1 VYCFEFSSCNH
12 LNYRTVKYS
21 IKNYTRIVNMA
32 NTRMEL
38 NLSLTLWRSV
48 LQLAQCNFIIIWNS
62 TINRHAHVWLL
73 TSIMSF
79 DSISARPQS
88 PKRTA
93 GSLGSR
99 TVTQVAVR
107 KSGELLIRYLHRVLG
122 ILLLTNILC
131 VPKGIT

>member
-1 VYCFEFSSCNH
+1 
-12 LNYRTVKYS
+12 
-21 IKNYTRIVNMA
+21 
-32 NTRMEL
+32 
-38 NLSLTLWRSV
+38 
-48 LQLAQCNFIIIWNS
+48 
-62 TINRHAHVWLL
+62 
-73 TSIMSF
+73 MSF

-131 VPKGIT
+131 VPKDIT